1 MTRFVGTTSRGLRA
15 PIIREGD
22 DLKKIVVDTLLGA
35 IDAGEFE
42 IGTKDVLAVT
52 ESIVARAQANYA
64 TTADIAQDVKNKLGG
79 ETVGVVFPI
88 LSRNRFAICLRGI
101 AKGAK
106 KIVLMLSY
114 PSDEVGNHILDI
126 DKLDE
131 KGINPYSDVLTQA
144 EFEGLFGKS
153 CHTFTAV
160 DYVNYYRGIIEEEGA
175 EAEII
180 FSNNPRTIVKY
191 TDKVLCC
198 DIHTRARTKRLI
210 KEAGATVVLGMDD
223 IMTESVN
230 GSGYN
235 PDYGL
240 LGSNKATEDKVKLFP
255 VNCQE
260 FVDGVQTEI
269 KARTGKTVE
278 VMVYGD
284 GAFKDPVGKIWELA
298 DPVVSP
304 GYTRGLEGQPNEL
317 KLKYLADNDFA
328 DLNGDELKA
337 AIEDAI
343 KTKDA
348 NLVGQMVTEGTT
360 PRRLTDLLGSLCDL
374 TSGSGD
380 KGTPIIY
387 IQGYFDNYTH

>member
-131 KGINPYSDVLTQA
+131 KEDPDNEATQ
-144 EFEGLFGKS
+144 
-153 CHTFTAV
+153 
-160 DYVNYYRGIIEEEGA
+160 R
-175 EAEII
+175 
-180 FSNNPRTIVKY
+180 
-191 TDKVLCC
+191 
-198 DIHTRARTKRLI
+198 
-210 KEAGATVVLGMDD
+210 
-223 IMTESVN
+223 
-230 GSGYN
+230 
-235 PDYGL
+235 
-240 LGSNKATEDKVKLFP
+240 
-255 VNCQE
+255 
-260 FVDGVQTEI
+260 
-269 KARTGKTVE
+269 
-278 VMVYGD
+278 
-284 GAFKDPVGKIWELA
+284 
-298 DPVVSP
+298 
-304 GYTRGLEGQPNEL
+304 
-317 KLKYLADNDFA
+317 
-328 DLNGDELKA
+328 
-337 AIEDAI
+337 
-343 KTKDA
+343 
-348 NLVGQMVTEGTT
+348 
-360 PRRLTDLLGSLCDL
+360 
-374 TSGSGD
+374 
-380 KGTPIIY
+380 
-387 IQGYFDNYTH
+387 